1 MRTTNLMKRAKNM
14 SIACGIL
21 AASLSFG
28 ASAFAFSDLNGNP
41 AETKINALHDAGVI
55 NGITSDLFAPNAKVT
70 LAQGVQFLVKGLAL
84 TPGADTGSNSSTAS
98 SFFDNVKDNAWYA
111 SSFLTA
117 KQSGL
122 TLAQNANPNANLT
135 RAEFAHLLTEALQ
148 SKGDFAVTKMYFMV
162 EDGDKLSSEV
172 MNSLQILLNTKVI
185 TLDNGKFRPADI
197 ITRSEAAV
205 MVHDAAEF
213 AARMI
218 NQDDTVIE
226 PSEPEPV
233 PVNNYISDVVLEKA
247 AEGVNKATITV
258 DNLPNPGYGLAVER
272 IEFTSATK
280 AVIYFK
286 ITLPDP
292 DMMYPQVITKGTVV
306 TYLPEGYTAT
316 AEPVMGSRWLQPST
330 DVQ

>member
-1 MRTTNLMKRAKNM
+1 MRTTNIIKRAKKM

-28 ASAFAFSDLNGNP
+28 ASAFAFSDLNGQS

-84 TPGADTGSNSSTAS
+84 TPQTDTGSTSTAS

-148 SKGDFAVTKMYFMV
+148 SKGDFAVTEMYV
-162 EDGDKLSSEV
+162 DVADGRHLSSEI
-172 MNSLQILLNTKVI
+172 MNSLQILLNMKVI

-213 AARMI
+213 AARVI

-292 DMMYPQVITKGTVV
+292 DMMYPQVITKGTVS

-316 AEPVMGSRWLQPST
+316 AEPVMGSRWLQPAT
-330 DVQ
+330 DVE

>member
-1 MRTTNLMKRAKNM
+1 M

-28 ASAFAFSDLNGNP
+28 ASAFAFSDLKGNP
-41 AETKINALHDAGVI
+41 AETKINALYDAGVI
-55 NGITSDLFAPNAKVT
+55 NGVTSGTFAPNAKVT
-70 LAQGVQFLVKGLAL
+70 LAQGVQFLVKGLELPPQAS
-84 TPGADTGSNSSTAS
+84 GSSSSTAS
-98 SFFDNVKDNAWYA
+98 ALFDNVKDNAWYA
-111 SSFLTA
+111 SSFLIA
-117 KQSGL
+117 KQNGL
-122 TLAQNANPNANLT
+122 TLAQNLNPNTTMT

-148 SKGDFAVTKMYFMV
+148 SKGNFPVTKMYV
-162 EDGDKLSSEV
+162 VVDDGDKLSSEV
-172 MNSLQILLNTKVI
+172 MNSLQILLNTKII

-213 AARMI
+213 AARVI
-218 NQDDTVIE
+218 NQNDTEIE

-258 DNLPNPGYGLAVER
+258 GNLPNPGYGLEVER
-272 IEFTSATK
+272 IEFTSATN

-292 DMMYPQVITKGTVV
+292 DMMYPQVITKGTVD

-316 AEPVMGSRWLQPST
+316 AEPVMGSRWLQSSAN
-330 DVQ
+330 VQ

>member
-1 MRTTNLMKRAKNM
+1 MKPTNLLKRAKNM

-41 AETKINALHDAGVI
+41 AEAKINALHDAGVI
-55 NGITSDLFAPNAKVT
+55 NGITSNLFAPNAKVT

-84 TPGADTGSNSSTAS
+84 TPQTDTGSTSTAS

-122 TLAQNANPNANLT
+122 TLAQNANPNATLT

-148 SKGDFAVTKMYFMV
+148 SKGDFAVTEMYV
-162 EDGDKLSSEV
+162 DVADGRHLSSEI

-213 AARMI
+213 AARVI

-247 AEGVNKATITV
+247 ADGVNKATITV

-292 DMMYPQVITKGTVV
+292 DMMYPQVITKGTVS

-316 AEPVMGSRWLQPST
+316 AEPVMGSRWLQPAT

>member
-1 MRTTNLMKRAKNM
+1 MRPTNLMKRAKTM

-28 ASAFAFSDLNGNP
+28 ASAFAFTDLNGHP
-41 AETKINALHDAGVI
+41 AETKINALYDAGVI
-55 NGITSDLFAPNAKVT
+55 NGITSDIFAPNVNVT
-70 LAQGVQFLVKGLAL
+70 LAQGVQFLVKGLELA
-84 TPGADTGSNSSTAS
+84 PQPSNGSSSSAAS
-98 SFFDNVKDNAWYA
+98 TFFDNVKDNTWYA
-111 SSFLTA
+111 SSFLIA
-117 KQSGL
+117 QQNGL
-122 TLAQNANPNANLT
+122 TLAQNADPNATMT
-135 RAEFAHLLTEALQ
+135 RAEFAYLLTEALQ
-148 SKGDFAVTKMYFMV
+148 SKGDFPVTKMYVMV
-162 EDGDKLSSEV
+162 EDGDKLASAV
-172 MNSLQILLNTKVI
+172 MNSLQILLNTKII

-213 AARMI
+213 VARAI

-258 DNLPNPGYGLAVER
+258 DNLPNPGYGLEVER
-272 IEFTSATK
+272 IEFTSATS

-286 ITLPDP
+286 ITLPNP
-292 DMMYPQVITKGTVV
+292 DMMYPQVITKGTVT
-306 TYLPEGYTAT
+306 TYLPDGYTAT
-316 AEPVMGSRWLQPST
+316 AEPVMGSRWLQPSSG
-330 DVQ
+330 VQ

>member
-1 MRTTNLMKRAKNM
+1 MRTTNLMKRAKKM

-28 ASAFAFSDLNGNP
+28 ASAFAFSDLNGHS

-84 TPGADTGSNSSTAS
+84 KPQTDTGSNSSTAS

-122 TLAQNANPNANLT
+122 TLAQNANPNATLT

-148 SKGDFAVTKMYFMV
+148 SKGDFAVTEMYV
-162 EDGDKLSSEV
+162 DVADGRHLSSEI

-213 AARMI
+213 AARVI

-292 DMMYPQVITKGTVV
+292 DMMYPQVITKGTVS

-316 AEPVMGSRWLQPST
+316 AEPVMGSRWLQPAT

>member
-1 MRTTNLMKRAKNM
+1 M

-28 ASAFAFSDLNGNP
+28 ASAFAFSDLNGHS
-41 AETKINALHDAGVI
+41 AEPKINALHDAGVI

-84 TPGADTGSNSSTAS
+84 TPRADMGNTPSTAS

-111 SSFLTA
+111 SSFLAA

-148 SKGDFAVTKMYFMV
+148 SKGNFAVTKMYFMV
-162 EDGDKLSSEV
+162 EDGDKLSSDV

-213 AARMI
+213 AARAI

-233 PVNNYISDVVLEKA
+233 PVNQYVSNVVLEKA

-272 IEFTSATK
+272 IEFTSPTK

-292 DMMYPQVITKGTVV
+292 DMMYPQVITKGTVS

-316 AEPVMGSRWLQPST
+316 AEPVMGSRWLQPAT
-330 DVQ
+330 DVE